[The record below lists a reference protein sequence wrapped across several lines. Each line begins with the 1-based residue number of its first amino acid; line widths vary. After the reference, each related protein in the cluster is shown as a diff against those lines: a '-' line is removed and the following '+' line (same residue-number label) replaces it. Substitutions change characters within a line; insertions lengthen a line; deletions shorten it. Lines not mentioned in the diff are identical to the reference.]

1 MRTRAMLVT
10 VAVAAGTALAAPVQ
24 AQNAQDVLQ
33 TALDRYV
40 ERTQGV
46 EDYTITYG
54 GIMGTGDI
62 TTYFEKE
69 VVDGFPIFRPVSV
82 EGLPDESSTDWDPYR
97 QFPEIAERADYGGTE
112 EIDGVSAHVVSIDDF
127 EGLDFTPPN
136 AGAGEFEPETM
147 TLWIDDADWLI
158 RRMRIEGSAA
168 IEGEARPLTMV
179 ATLRD
184 YRTVEGMPFPYETAI
199 AVEGALAASGMSD
212 EEAAEARRKLEQM
225 QEQMENMPEQQ
236 REMMERLMGPQM
248 ENLENMI
255 GSGTFE
261 MTLQVKDLR
270 VNTGPP
276 SES

>member
-1 MRTRAMLVT
+1 MRTKAMLVA
-10 VAVAAGTALAAPVQ
+10 VAVATGTAPTAPVQ
-24 AQNAQDVLQ
+24 AQDAQDILQ

-40 ERTQGV
+40 ERTEGV
-46 EDYTITYG
+46 ENYTITYG
-54 GIMGTGDI
+54 GFMGSGDF
-62 TTYFEKE
+62 TTYHEKE

-82 EGLPDESSTDWDPYR
+82 EGLPDESSSDWDPYR
-97 QFPEIAERADYGGTE
+97 QFPEIAERAEYRGTE
-112 EIDGVSAHVVSIDDF
+112 EIDGVNAHLVSIDDF

-147 TLWIDDADWLI
+147 TLWIDGADWLI
-158 RRMRIEGSAA
+158 RRMRIEGTAE
-168 IEGEARPLTMV
+168 IEGEEKPLTMV
-179 ATLRD
+179 ASMRD

-199 AVEGALAASGMSD
+199 AVEGAMAASGMS
-212 EEAAEARRKLEQM
+212 EEDAAEARQQLAEMKA
-225 QEQMENMPEQQ
+225 QMENMPEQQ

-248 ENLENMI
+248 ENLEKMV

-261 MTLQVKDLR
+261 MTLTVKDLK